1 MFSEIRNRLTAQYAA
16 VMAVF
21 LLAFI
26 VSTYSAVLWVL
37 YREEQRAIKAFLDE
51 ETKEHV
57 MTLKNSEG
65 TNLTGSNDNSIA
77 EAKLFS
83 YVYDRTGRLIAAEFP
98 PAQMRSAVEA
108 AMRDWRAPAGV
119 GKIRRHRLSS
129 GEMAIYIMA
138 STQVVEADTVVG
150 TVYVGEDIT
159 SYYEVLKLTLVI
171 LAVGAIIFLFG
182 AAYLGHLLAGK
193 AIVPVRQ
200 SFFRQRE
207 FVADASHEL
216 RTPLTVLLTSVDVV
230 QRDDANRLTPFST
243 ATLDDMKS
251 EIRRM
256 TKIVADL
263 LTLARA
269 DAGAVNIVKEQVD
282 LAAIAGQIVRSLQPL
297 ADDKGVKLEL
307 ANPGK
312 LSIFADR
319 ERISQLL
326 LILIDNALKY
336 TPSGGAVKVALG
348 TAQGK
353 KQGVTISVADTGI
366 GIESEYQ
373 DLAFERFY
381 RVDKA
386 RSREEGGSGLGLSI
400 AKWIVQAHG
409 GTIRVESI
417 AGKGSTFIATFP
429 NQLS

>member
-108 AMRDWRAPAGV
+108 AMRNWRAPAGV

-171 LAVGAIIFLFG
+171 LAVGAIIFLFS

-297 ADDKGVKLEL
+297 ADD
-307 ANPGK
+307 
-312 LSIFADR
+312 
-319 ERISQLL
+319 RISQLL

-373 DLAFERFY
+373 DLVFERFY

>member
-1 MFSEIRNRLTAQYAA
+1 MFSEIRNRLTAQYTA

-51 ETKEHV
+51 ETREHV
-57 MTLKNSEG
+57 VTLKDSEG

-98 PAQMRSAVEA
+98 PAPMRFAVEA
-108 AMRDWRAPAGV
+108 AMRDWRAPDGV
-119 GKIRRHRLSS
+119 GKIRRHRLSN
-129 GEMAIYIMA
+129 GETAIYIMA
-138 STQVVEADTVVG
+138 STQVVEADTVLG

-159 SYYEVLKLTLVI
+159 SYYEVLKLTLLI
-171 LAVGAIIFLFG
+171 LAVGAIIFLLC

-216 RTPLTVLLTSVDVV
+216 RTPLAVLLTSVDVV
-230 QRDDANRLTPFST
+230 QRDDGNRLTPFSS

-282 LAAIAGQIVRSLQPL
+282 LAAVTGQIVRSFQPL
-297 ADDKGVKLEL
+297 ADDKGIKLEL
-307 ANPGK
+307 ANPSK
-312 LSIFADR
+312 LIILADR

-336 TPSGGAVKVALG
+336 TPSGGTVKVALE
-348 TAQGK
+348 TAMGK
-353 KQGVTISVADTGI
+353 KPGVVISVADTGI

-373 DLAFERFY
+373 DLVFERFY
-381 RVDKA
+381 RADKA

-409 GTIRVESI
+409 GTIRVESVV
-417 AGKGSTFIATFP
+417 GKGSTFIVTVPSQFP
-429 NQLS
+429 